1 MQKELEKWK
10 KKAERTPT
18 VQLLQNQIEN
28 MKVGVVFVETLP
40 ILEAIVSARLR
51 KIIQFSRKSHKFE
64 FQLDYDKMLQE
75 MSSKGKM
82 NFESNDNSE
91 KFADFESKIFR
102 LSERIADCEK
112 EKAELG
118 EELKMS
124 REENST
130 LVQVKFKICLIS

>member
-1 MQKELEKWK
+1 
-10 KKAERTPT
+10 
-18 VQLLQNQIEN
+18 
-28 MKVGVVFVETLP
+28 
-40 ILEAIVSARLR
+40 
-51 KIIQFSRKSHKFE
+51 
-64 FQLDYDKMLQE
+64 

-82 NFESNDNSE
+82 SFESNDNSE
-91 KFADFESKIFR
+91 KLAGFESKIFR

-130 LVQVKFKICLIS
+130 LVQVKFKICLIPSFLIFTR